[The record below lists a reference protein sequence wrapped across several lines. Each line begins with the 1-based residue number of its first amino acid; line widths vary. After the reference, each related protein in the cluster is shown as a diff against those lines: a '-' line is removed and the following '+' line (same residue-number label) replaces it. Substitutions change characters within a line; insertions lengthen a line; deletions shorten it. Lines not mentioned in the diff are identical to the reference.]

1 MTRIALLLMSLCLCL
16 SLPALAEQKQS
27 YGDLDVHYSAFNSGF
42 LQPEIAAATGLVR
55 SKTQGVV
62 NVAVLKAG
70 TASSAKVSG
79 TVKNLLGQSTALS
92 FKEVKE
98 GKAIYYLAQFPFEQ
112 RETLRF
118 TLNVTAADGVPHSFD
133 FNQEFFPD
141 E

>member
-1 MTRIALLLMSLCLCL
+1 MTRIALLLMSLCL

-70 TASSAKVSG
+70 TASNAKVNG
-79 TVKNLLGQSTALS
+79 TVKNLLGQNTALS

>member
-1 MTRIALLLMSLCLCL
+1 MTRIALLLMSLCL
-16 SLPALAEQKQS
+16 SLPTLAEQKQS

-55 SKTQGVV
+55 SKSQGVV

-70 TASSAKVSG
+70 TASSAQVSG

>member
-1 MTRIALLLMSLCLCL
+1 MTRIALFLMSLCL

-42 LQPEIAAATGLVR
+42 LQPEVAAATGLVR
-55 SKTQGVV
+55 SKSQGVV

-70 TASSAKVSG
+70 TASSAQVNG
-79 TVKNLLGQSTALS
+79 TVKNLLGQNTALS

>member
-1 MTRIALLLMSLCLCL
+1 MTRIALLLMSLCL

-55 SKTQGVV
+55 SKSQGVV

-70 TASSAKVSG
+70 TASSAQVSG
-79 TVKNLLGQSTALS
+79 TVKNLLGQSSALS

>member
-1 MTRIALLLMSLCLCL
+1 MTRIALLLMSLCL

-55 SKTQGVV
+55 SKSQGVV

-79 TVKNLLGQSTALS
+79 TVKNLLGQSSALS

-133 FNQEFFPD
+133 INQEFFPD

>member
-1 MTRIALLLMSLCLCL
+1 MTRIALLLMSLCL

-27 YGDLDVHYSAFNSGF
+27 YGDMDVHYSAFNSGF

-55 SKTQGVV
+55 SKSQGVV

>member
-1 MTRIALLLMSLCLCL
+1 MTRIALLLMSLCL

-42 LQPEIAAATGLVR
+42 LQPEVAAATGLVR

-70 TASSAKVSG
+70 TASSAQVNG

>member
-1 MTRIALLLMSLCLCL
+1 MTRIALLLMSLCL

-42 LQPEIAAATGLVR
+42 LQPEIAAATGLGR

-79 TVKNLLGQSTALS
+79 TVKNLVGQSTALS

>member
-1 MTRIALLLMSLCLCL
+1 MTRIALLLMSLCL

-55 SKTQGVV
+55 SKSQGVV

-70 TASSAKVSG
+70 TASSAQVNG
-79 TVKNLLGQSTALS
+79 TVKNLLGQSSALS

>member
-1 MTRIALLLMSLCLCL
+1 MTRIALLLMSLCL

-55 SKTQGVV
+55 SKSQGVV

-70 TASSAKVSG
+70 TASSAQVSG

>member
-1 MTRIALLLMSLCLCL
+1 MTRIALLLMSLCL

-42 LQPEIAAATGLVR
+42 LQPEVAAATGLVR
-55 SKTQGVV
+55 SKSQGVV

-70 TASSAKVSG
+70 TASSAKVGG
-79 TVKNLLGQSTALS
+79 TVKNLLGQSTALR

>member
-1 MTRIALLLMSLCLCL
+1 MTRIALLLMSLCLSL

-42 LQPEIAAATGLVR
+42 LQPEVAAATGLVR

>member
-1 MTRIALLLMSLCLCL
+1 MTRIALLLMSLCL

-42 LQPEIAAATGLVR
+42 LQPEVAAATGLVR

-79 TVKNLLGQSTALS
+79 TVKNLLGQSSALS

>member
-1 MTRIALLLMSLCLCL
+1 MTRIALLLMSLCL
-16 SLPALAEQKQS
+16 SLPALAEQKQN

-42 LQPEIAAATGLVR
+42 LQPDVAAATGLIR

-70 TASSAKVSG
+70 TASNAKVSG
-79 TVKNLLGQSTALS
+79 SVKNLLGQSTALN

-98 GKAIYYLAQFPFEQ
+98 GQAIYYLAQFPFEQ

-118 TLNVTAADGVPHSFD
+118 SLSVQAADGVQHSFD

>member
-1 MTRIALLLMSLCLCL
+1 MTRIALLLMSLCL

-55 SKTQGVV
+55 SKSQGVV

>member
-1 MTRIALLLMSLCLCL
+1 MTRIALLLLSLCL

-55 SKTQGVV
+55 SKSQGVV

-70 TASSAKVSG
+70 TASNAKVSG

>member
-1 MTRIALLLMSLCLCL
+1 MTRIALLLMSLCL

-55 SKTQGVV
+55 SKSQGVV

-70 TASSAKVSG
+70 TASSAQVNG

>member
-1 MTRIALLLMSLCLCL
+1 MTRIALLLMSLCL

-62 NVAVLKAG
+62 NVAILKAG

>member
-1 MTRIALLLMSLCLCL
+1 MTRIALLLMSLCL

-42 LQPEIAAATGLVR
+42 LQPEVAAATGLVR
-55 SKTQGVV
+55 SKSQGVV

-70 TASSAKVSG
+70 TASNAKVSG

>member
-1 MTRIALLLMSLCLCL
+1 MTRIALLLMSLCL
-16 SLPALAEQKQS
+16 SLPAMAEQKQS

-42 LQPEIAAATGLVR
+42 LQPDVAAATGMVR

-70 TASSAKVSG
+70 TASNAKVSG
-79 TVKNLLGQSTALS
+79 SVKNLLGQSTALN

-98 GKAIYYLAQFPFEQ
+98 GQAIYYLAQFPFEQ

-118 TLNVTAADGVPHSFD
+118 TLSVQAADGVPHSFD

>member
-1 MTRIALLLMSLCLCL
+1 MTRIALLLMSLCL

-27 YGDLDVHYSAFNSGF
+27 YGDLDVHYSACNSGF

>member
-1 MTRIALLLMSLCLCL
+1 MTRIALLLMSLCL
-16 SLPALAEQKQS
+16 SLPAMAEQKQS

-42 LQPEIAAATGLVR
+42 LQPDVAAATGMVR

-70 TASSAKVSG
+70 TASNAKVSG
-79 TVKNLLGQSTALS
+79 SVKNLLGQSTTLN

-98 GKAIYYLAQFPFEQ
+98 GQAIYYLAQFPFEQ

-118 TLNVTAADGVPHSFD
+118 SLSVYAADGVPHSFD

>member
-1 MTRIALLLMSLCLCL
+1 MTRIALLLMSLCL

-70 TASSAKVSG
+70 IASSAKVSG

>member
-1 MTRIALLLMSLCLCL
+1 MTRIALLLMSLCL

-70 TASSAKVSG
+70 TASSAQVNG

>member
-1 MTRIALLLMSLCLCL
+1 MTRIALLLMSLCL

-70 TASSAKVSG
+70 TASNAKVSG
-79 TVKNLLGQSTALS
+79 TVKNLLGQNTALS

>member
-1 MTRIALLLMSLCLCL
+1 MTRIALLLMSLCLC
-16 SLPALAEQKQS
+16 LPALAEQKQS

-42 LQPEIAAATGLVR
+42 LQPEVAAATGLVR

-79 TVKNLLGQSTALS
+79 TVKNLLGQSSALS
-92 FKEVKE
+92 FKEIKE
-98 GKAIYYLAQFPFEQ
+98 GQAIYYLAQFPFEQ

>member
-1 MTRIALLLMSLCLCL
+1 MTRIALLLMSLCL

-42 LQPEIAAATGLVR
+42 LQPEVAAATGLVR

-70 TASSAKVSG
+70 TASNAKVSG

>member
-1 MTRIALLLMSLCLCL
+1 MTRIALLLMSLCL

-42 LQPEIAAATGLVR
+42 LQPEVAAATGLVR
-55 SKTQGVV
+55 SKSQGVV

-79 TVKNLLGQSTALS
+79 TVKNLLGQSSALS
-92 FKEVKE
+92 FKEGKE

>member
-1 MTRIALLLMSLCLCL
+1 MTRIALLLMSLCL

-42 LQPEIAAATGLVR
+42 LQPEVAAATGLVR
-55 SKTQGVV
+55 SKSQGVV

-79 TVKNLLGQSTALS
+79 TVKNLLGQSSALS

>member
-1 MTRIALLLMSLCLCL
+1 MTRIALLLMSLCL

-42 LQPEIAAATGLVR
+42 LQPEVAAATGLVR

>member
-1 MTRIALLLMSLCLCL
+1 MTRIALLLMSLCL

-42 LQPEIAAATGLVR
+42 LQPEVAAATGLVR

-79 TVKNLLGQSTALS
+79 AVKNLLGQSTALS

>member
-1 MTRIALLLMSLCLCL
+1 MTRIALLLMSLCLC
-16 SLPALAEQKQS
+16 LPALAEQKQS

-42 LQPEIAAATGLVR
+42 LQPEVAAATGLVR

-70 TASSAKVSG
+70 TASSAQVNG

>member
-1 MTRIALLLMSLCLCL
+1 MTRIALLLMSLCL

-70 TASSAKVSG
+70 TASSAKISG
-79 TVKNLLGQSTALS
+79 TVKNLLGQNPALS

-133 FNQEFFPD
+133 FNQEFFPA

>member
-1 MTRIALLLMSLCLCL
+1 M
-16 SLPALAEQKQS
+16 
-27 YGDLDVHYSAFNSGF
+27 HYSAFNSGF
-42 LQPEIAAATGLVR
+42 LQPDVAAATGLIR

-70 TASSAKVSG
+70 TASNAKVSG
-79 TVKNLLGQSTALS
+79 SVKNLLGQSTALN

-98 GKAIYYLAQFPFEQ
+98 GQAIYYLAQFPFEQ

-118 TLNVTAADGVPHSFD
+118 SLSVQAADGVPHSFD

>member
-1 MTRIALLLMSLCLCL
+1 MTRIALLLMSLCL
-16 SLPALAEQKQS
+16 SLPAMAEQKKS

-42 LQPEIAAATGLVR
+42 LQPDVAAATGMVR

-70 TASSAKVSG
+70 TASNAKVSG

>member
-1 MTRIALLLMSLCLCL
+1 MTRIALLLMSLCL

-70 TASSAKVSG
+70 TASNAKVSG

>member
-1 MTRIALLLMSLCLCL
+1 MTRIALLLMSLCL

-55 SKTQGVV
+55 SKSLGVV

-70 TASSAKVSG
+70 TANSAKVSG